1 MRMPPTRRGAHP
13 KQRSSSLRAWFF
25 DETTGEYSPCVWG
38 SSGPTQETHAASGN
52 AIAPYITDS
61 PVGMGKRFI
70 SGDLTAMS
78 AGSSADSG
86 SISVFHTQNA
96 TVATWMKC
104 TSLPAGRGCVCSL
117 VSDSSTDTGPTYD
130 DNFLFTIS
138 VKSNQIFEVVTEFAG
153 GSNSIARSNYV
164 FPMKEWVYVCIV
176 KRPDGG
182 SDVFYDLYV
191 NGRFIETMTRS
202 SGTGQNATLG
212 ADAYWQVGG
221 EYNGTATPGNLFTG
235 SIGGLYVW
243 DESLGAAEIEED
255 YQRGLLLPFHTS
267 QNIRVTVEK
276 PDFMSSSFFYDATQL
291 DGLDFVSSLN
301 TSNSPDN
308 ACVAG
313 TVKLLREQENLSLAY
328 LKNDTRL
335 NLLDPTDTL
344 GTVERFLEIN
354 RGLKIYTGTTP
365 LGIKASG
372 RDYWQFLDGTI
383 DGIDWGSEE
392 TSVMFRDKGGVLIDT
407 FIEADAFYGNEP
419 DAVPPLK
426 YAAEIMGEI
435 LTANATPA
443 KPNSYDDP
451 GAPVSLVAAPYEW
464 AVNKYN
470 QKREP
475 VMVALRT
482 IAGQFGHD
490 VKYRWDEETE
500 SFKLVLFEPER
511 DSITISSLFGA
522 EDIKS
527 VSKAEIAGQRIRNV
541 VRVSYDSAEAN
552 TTDQKTDPSTGID
565 QITFSTPPVTLNPA
579 PDGHNVNGTTTP
591 GPGEGEAEE
600 TPGFVE
606 LEHTVSMSSYGRRFM
621 EVQESSTSQINTGK
635 EATKMALSMLLDLS
649 DPEFDHSVTV
659 PLMPTLDIYDIIG
672 FQPNSYLYTESQYLA
687 VANITHN
694 FQEDATTTISLR
706 GKPNLGFKRWLA
718 MESRG
723 APNPAN
729 SPEDASGSL
738 TKMQKLQPLQS
749 VLSKSQMNMGGRYM
763 QVRNNAFT
771 TWADGRL
778 NPPTSWN
785 TLLGSFDGTS
795 MGFSETSKTGALS
808 VVFSAASN
816 SVQSD
821 LIPLD
826 GYDDNPYALECS
838 WQIDESTPGVSTD
851 VVQVSLDFYDADGVF
866 IPASTQVFTPG
877 SGFPSVTGKKQ
888 KWYTSR
894 SMGVSPP
901 AGDLARYFRI
911 TTEKDAG
918 TDKVVVDNVSLYKI
932 APEMKALLSVSG
944 IFGWENTPDN
954 GLDYTVK
961 GNTYNVFWGNV
972 FPFDG
977 YDYGGNLDIDEGAPV
992 GSYTGYGFVAP
1003 VDGNYEISSRCFL
1016 RIKNNNNAG
1025 PSAAGTFTV
1034 GMDVRVGA
1042 VYGNTGEVS
1051 TAGSTVA
1058 SSGWLNT
1065 DVPSIAAI
1073 SVWFPLDFISI
1084 SPTPVYL
1091 SAGDTVSC
1099 VLLPGGNFAAGAATF
1114 ETGPVASGPGG
1125 DLSFFRVKLLDQT

>member
-1 MRMPPTRRGAHP
+1 VRMPPTRRGAHP

-490 VKYRWDEETE
+490 VKYRWDDETE

-522 EDIKS
+522 QDIKS

-635 EATKMALSMLLDLS
+635 EAAKMALSMLLDLAE
-649 DPEFDHSVTV
+649 PEFDHSVTV

-687 VANITHN
+687 VASVDHS

-888 KWYTSR
+888 QWYTSR

-932 APEMKALLSVSG
+932 APEMKALLSTSLV
-944 IFGWENTPDN
+944 WENTPDN
-954 GLDYTVK
+954 SLDYTVI
-961 GNTYNVFWGNV
+961 GNTYNVCWGNV
-972 FPFDG
+972 SSPDG
-977 YDYGGNLDIDEGAPV
+977 YDYGSNIDIDEGGAAPPPN
-992 GSYTGYGFVAP
+992 YTGHSFVVP
-1003 VDGNYEISSRCFL
+1003 VDGNYEISSQCFL
-1016 RIKNNNNAG
+1016 RIHNTNNAG
-1025 PSAAGTFTV
+1025 GTSAGTFTI
-1034 GMDVRVGA
+1034 GMQIRTGVE
-1042 VYGNTGEVS
+1042 YGSTGEVLVV
-1051 TAGSTVA
+1051 GSTVA
-1058 SSGWLNT
+1058 SSGWLNADIPALGPLGT
-1065 DVPSIAAI
+1065 
-1073 SVWFPLDFISI
+1073 WFPLDFISV

-1091 SAGDTVSC
+1091 SAGDKVSC
-1099 VLLPGGNFAAGAATF
+1099 VLLPGGNFAAGTPGF
-1114 ETGPVASGPGG
+1114 ETGPFAGG
-1125 DLSFFRVKLLDQT
+1125 LGGEISFFRVKLLDQT

>member
-1 MRMPPTRRGAHP
+1 VRMPPTRRGAHP

-301 TSNSPDN
+301 TSNSPDS

-522 EDIKS
+522 QDIKS

-635 EATKMALSMLLDLS
+635 EAAKMALSMLLDLAE
-649 DPEFDHSVTV
+649 PEFDHSVTV
-659 PLMPTLDIYDIIG
+659 PAKQL
-672 FQPNSYLYTESQYLA
+672 
-687 VANITHN
+687 
-694 FQEDATTTISLR
+694 
-706 GKPNLGFKRWLA
+706 
-718 MESRG
+718 
-723 APNPAN
+723 
-729 SPEDASGSL
+729 
-738 TKMQKLQPLQS
+738 PLH
-749 VLSKSQMNMGGRYM
+749 
-763 QVRNNAFT
+763 
-771 TWADGRL
+771 
-778 NPPTSWN
+778 
-785 TLLGSFDGTS
+785 
-795 MGFSETSKTGALS
+795 
-808 VVFSAASN
+808 
-816 SVQSD
+816 
-821 LIPLD
+821 
-826 GYDDNPYALECS
+826 
-838 WQIDESTPGVSTD
+838 
-851 VVQVSLDFYDADGVF
+851 
-866 IPASTQVFTPG
+866 
-877 SGFPSVTGKKQ
+877 
-888 KWYTSR
+888 
-894 SMGVSPP
+894 
-901 AGDLARYFRI
+901 
-911 TTEKDAG
+911 
-918 TDKVVVDNVSLYKI
+918 
-932 APEMKALLSVSG
+932 
-944 IFGWENTPDN
+944 
-954 GLDYTVK
+954 
-961 GNTYNVFWGNV
+961 
-972 FPFDG
+972 
-977 YDYGGNLDIDEGAPV
+977 
-992 GSYTGYGFVAP
+992 
-1003 VDGNYEISSRCFL
+1003 
-1016 RIKNNNNAG
+1016 
-1025 PSAAGTFTV
+1025 
-1034 GMDVRVGA
+1034 
-1042 VYGNTGEVS
+1042 
-1051 TAGSTVA
+1051 
-1058 SSGWLNT
+1058 
-1065 DVPSIAAI
+1065 
-1073 SVWFPLDFISI
+1073 
-1084 SPTPVYL
+1084 
-1091 SAGDTVSC
+1091 
-1099 VLLPGGNFAAGAATF
+1099 
-1114 ETGPVASGPGG
+1114 
-1125 DLSFFRVKLLDQT
+1125 